1 MISPNN
7 KVLLKIIFLIILF
20 NPTIS
25 KSNEIPSM
33 SFQDFLF
40 EYADHKGSKVMI
52 KDAALHIWDNPTD
65 KKGSMCDTA
74 LCGDGF
80 YIKFDK
86 MSTAS
91 YKKFFLSCKNN
102 GVITGGHAGY
112 SDGNFYCGIGDT
124 LVYVNDYYTNMIAS
138 VLEVNITER

>member
-65 KKGSMCDTA
+65 KTGSMCDTA

-80 YIKFDK
+80 FIKFDK

-91 YKKFFLSCKNN
+91 YKKFFLSCKNK
-102 GVITGGHAGY
+102 GVITGGHAY

>member
-1 MISPNN
+1 MISLNN
-7 KVLLKIIFLIILF
+7 KIFLKIIFFIILL
-20 NPTIS
+20 NPTLS

-80 YIKFDK
+80 FIQFDK

-91 YKKFFLSCKNN
+91 YKKLFLSCKNN
-102 GVITGGHAGY
+102 GVITGGDYY
-112 SDGNFYCGIGDT
+112 SRNTFYCGISDT
-124 LVYVNDYYTNMIAS
+124 LVRVNNYAVNIIAS

>member
-1 MISPNN
+1 MISLNN
-7 KVLLKIIFLIILF
+7 KIFLKIIFFIILL

-33 SFQDFLF
+33 SVQDFLF
-40 EYADHKGSKVMI
+40 EYVDHKGSKVMI
-52 KDAALHIWDNPTD
+52 KDAALHIWDTPTD

-74 LCGDGF
+74 LCGEGF

-102 GVITGGHAGY
+102 GVITGGHEHY
-112 SDGNFYCGIGDT
+112 SGGNFYCGIGDT
-124 LVYVNDYYTNMIAS
+124 LVYVNHYNTNMLAS
-138 VLEVNITER
+138 VIEVNITER